1 MKIIE
6 EILQDSEYQA
16 TLEAIAE
23 EQKIQKSK
31 LETEARA
38 YLEELCSEHNPYA
51 DSALFELIKFT
62 LSRGYEETIDVN
74 PAEIKA
80 LGKLMR
86 RHSVAFVMT
95 HKTYID
101 MWALTLVLARH
112 GLPIPFIFAGINLS
126 FFGMGNFGRK
136 AGIIFIRRAF
146 KDNTLYKVT
155 LRTYLSYLVRQREH
169 FMWAIEGTRS
179 RTGKLVWPKMGILKY
194 IAEGEKQ
201 SKKEVKYVPVSV
213 VYDLIQDVQEM
224 TKEGR
229 GKDKKTED
237 LMWMFKYIKD
247 MGKNYGRIS
256 IRIGEPIEREE
267 EHFAEIPDDLQAPNT
282 KYTLPKLAFELV
294 HRINQIT
301 PVTTAS
307 LICTTLLSKFSLT
320 KNLIEHNV
328 LALMSLVETHKADA
342 LVDRGVPI
350 SQSVQY
356 ALNLLKQSGLVQ
368 QLGDGSKAKF
378 AIVPEN
384 YLMST
389 YYSNMCVHH
398 LYHRAFIELSLLKV
412 GEMDNELREEA
423 FWEEVMSLRSLF
435 KFEFFYS
442 NKANFS
448 DEIEHDLEMMD
459 KDWNK
464 KLNTK
469 KADVHQIL
477 RNQSILI
484 SQVVLYS
491 YVEAY
496 SVVAQALLSMEP
508 GEVYN
513 ENKLLHSCMFLGE
526 EMHWQGGIHR
536 IESVSKPF
544 VLNGIRFAK
553 NRNLIPTIDDSK
565 TEELRAF
572 LAELKDIASRIKEL
586 QEYVLRT
593 SNEEAKII
601 PFERNVVPGSKTEA
615 ITESIL
621 ESEEG
626 KHIGAFF
633 DLDRTLIKGF
643 SATKFLKTR
652 LLSGKMKNR
661 EIIAQFNGALV
672 YAVGN
677 KNFASLAAIGAKG
690 VKGIKEE
697 LFIEVGEE
705 VYYKHLANAIYP
717 ESRALV
723 AAHLSKG
730 HTVAIISAATPY
742 QVNPVAAD
750 LGIEHVM
757 CTKMEL
763 KNGSFTGNI
772 VEPAC
777 WGEGKAKAAHG
788 LVSSLDLDL
797 SKSYFYTD
805 SAEDLPLMEI
815 VGNPISVN
823 PDKELSALSYQNG
836 WPVYRFDDVSRK
848 SPANYVRT
856 AMTMASLFPAT
867 LKGIVTGT
875 SNRSWDSGRN
885 SMMASF
891 GDIGAKVAGINLA
904 IKGEEKL
911 WSHRPAVFILNHQS
925 NTDMIIASK
934 LLRRDT
940 VGIAK
945 KEIKSMPIIGQIL
958 AASKGLI
965 FIDRSDKAK
974 AIEAMAPAVKALQS
988 GTSVIIF
995 PEGTR
1000 SFDYSLGPFKKGAFH
1015 LAMQAGVPIVP
1026 IVIENAHDA
1035 MPRGMNIVQ
1044 PSTIRINVLDPIDT
1058 SKWRVKNLSKHIE
1071 SVRQMYLVALGQQ
1084 QVLELPLPSKNGKSK
1099 SIKSKNKRS

>member
-1 MKIIE
+1 MKIVE
-6 EILQDSEYQA
+6 EILQDPEYQA
-16 TLEAIAE
+16 ILTTLAE
-23 EQKIQKSK
+23 DGKIQKSK
-31 LETEARA
+31 LELEARS
-38 YLEELCSEHNPYA
+38 YLEELCCEHNPYA
-51 DSALFELIKFT
+51 DSAMFELIKFT
-62 LSRGYEETIDVN
+62 LSRGYDKTIDVD
-74 PAEIKA
+74 PGEIKA

-146 KDNTLYKVT
+146 KDNKLYKAT
-155 LRTYLSYLVRQREH
+155 LRTYLSFLTKQREH

-224 TKEGR
+224 TSEGR
-229 GKDKKTED
+229 GKVKKSENF
-237 LMWMFKYIKD
+237 MWMLNYIKD

-256 IRIGEPIEREE
+256 IRIGEPIERSE
-267 EHFAEIPDDLQAPNT
+267 EHFAALPDDLQAPDE

-328 LALMSLVETHKADA
+328 LALMSLVENHKADA

-356 ALNLLKQSGLVQ
+356 ALNLLKQSGLIQ
-368 QLGDGSKAKF
+368 QLGDGVRAKY
-378 AIVPEN
+378 AIVPEK

-412 GEMDNELREEA
+412 GELDNALREEA
-423 FWEEVMSLRSLF
+423 FWQEVMSLRSLF

-448 DEIEHDLEMMD
+448 DEIEHDLGMMD

-464 KLNTK
+464 KLNTAD
-469 KADVHQIL
+469 ADVLQIL

-496 SVVAQALLSMEP
+496 IVVAQALLSMEP
-508 GEVYN
+508 GETFN

-526 EMHWQGGIHR
+526 EMHWQGSIHR

-544 VLNGIRFAK
+544 VLNGLRFAK
-553 NRNLIPTIDDSK
+553 NRGLIPTIQDSK
-565 TEELRAF
+565 TKELQTF
-572 LAELKDIASRIKEL
+572 LAELKDIAKRIKEL

-601 PFERNVVPGSKTEA
+601 PFDRNVVPGSKTEA
-615 ITESIL
+615 ITESVVL
-621 ESEEG
+621 QAEEG

-643 SATKFLKTR
+643 SATKFLQAR

-661 EIIAQFNGALV
+661 EIIAQFSGALV

-697 LFIEVGEE
+697 LFLEVGEE
-705 VYYKHLANAIYP
+705 VYYKHLAQAIYP

-723 AAHLSKG
+723 AAHFAKG

-742 QVNPVAAD
+742 QVIPVAND
-750 LGIEHVM
+750 LGIDHVM

-763 KNGSFTGNI
+763 VDGKFTGNI

-777 WGEGKAKAAHG
+777 WGEGKAKAAHD
-788 LVSSLDLDL
+788 LVASLDLDL

-805 SAEDLPLMEI
+805 SAEDLPLLEI
-815 VGNPISVN
+815 VGHPVCIN
-823 PDKELSALSYQNG
+823 PDKQLSALSYQNG
-836 WPVYRFDDVSRK
+836 WPVYRFDDESRK
-848 SPANYVRT
+848 SPLNYVRT
-856 AMTMASLFPAT
+856 AMTMSALFPAAI
-867 LKGIVTGT
+867 KGLLTGT

-885 SMMASF
+885 SMMATF
-891 GDIGAKVAGINLA
+891 GDLGAKVAGINLA
-904 IKGEEKL
+904 VKGEEKL
-911 WSHRPAVFILNHQS
+911 WTHRPAVFILNHQS
-925 NTDMIIASK
+925 NTDMIIAAK
-934 LLRRDT
+934 LLRKDT

-945 KEIKSMPIIGQIL
+945 KEIKAMPIIGQIL

-974 AIEAMAPAVKALQS
+974 AIEAMAPAVDALRG

-1035 MPRGMNIVQ
+1035 MPRGKNIVQ
-1044 PSTIRINVLDPIDT
+1044 PSTIRINVLDPIETTHWKAKDLT
-1058 SKWRVKNLSKHIE
+1058 KHITAI
-1071 SVRQMYLVALGQQ
+1071 RQIYLEALGQQ
-1084 QVLELPLPSKNGKSK
+1084 EVLELPLPTKNGKKITKAVK
-1099 SIKSKNKRS
+1099 S